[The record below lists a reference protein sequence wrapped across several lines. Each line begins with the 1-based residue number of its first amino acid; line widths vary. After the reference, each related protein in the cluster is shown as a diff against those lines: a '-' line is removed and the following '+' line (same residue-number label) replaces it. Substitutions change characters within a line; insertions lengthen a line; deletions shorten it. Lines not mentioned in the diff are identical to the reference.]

1 MHDSAQARGN
11 ALAQDAVSI
20 DNLFGD
26 SESAIALYD
35 LAAGYLLAEEDQVYY
50 GNVLNDSGRL
60 LALDN
65 KYGQALERL
74 ALADQIAQRTS
85 NRVLGALVEGNLGEI
100 ALRGRNAQ
108 EAREHFLVSARLSEA
123 LGDLEDASTSW
134 SSIANSYLVQDQPDL
149 LQAAD
154 AAQRSVRLA
163 EQSRSSDA
171 LARSLSSRAS
181 IAWTEQNYEEAFG
194 LWLQAAELIPI
205 PARAEYRAFA
215 LDALAVQGDW
225 RRFNRQLEKFARE
238 SQKAHANVMFS
249 RELFRPASRWLTKGS
264 VYRAGKTLAY
274 AALLAVDGYSTS
286 DNYRYE
292 DAVARSN
299 AALTGVGGVLYAID
313 LFLDREDL
321 PADLRQRLKHEF
333 ETQVRKVIGDE
344 DGKVLIRT
352 IGRVADWVRRDKSP

>member
-1 MHDSAQARGN
+1 
-11 ALAQDAVSI
+11 
-20 DNLFGD
+20 
-26 SESAIALYD
+26 
-35 LAAGYLLAEEDQVYY
+35 
-50 GNVLNDSGRL
+50 
-60 LALDN
+60 
-65 KYGQALERL
+65 
-74 ALADQIAQRTS
+74 
-85 NRVLGALVEGNLGEI
+85 
-100 ALRGRNAQ
+100 
-108 EAREHFLVSARLSEA
+108 
-123 LGDLEDASTSW
+123 
-134 SSIANSYLVQDQPDL
+134 
-149 LQAAD
+149 
-154 AAQRSVRLA
+154 
-163 EQSRSSDA
+163 
-171 LARSLSSRAS
+171 
-181 IAWTEQNYEEAFG
+181 
-194 LWLQAAELIPI
+194 
-205 PARAEYRAFA
+205 